1 MKIIYLLIIHTLF
14 VLQLYIISE
23 YSINLIKEYSIDLI
37 EQVTSVKQVTDDS
50 QFQDPFENKWKIEY
64 ICMYINQIFTINE
77 LISLQINK
85 YFPKLWN
92 DNVNQI

>member
-1 MKIIYLLIIHTLF
+1 MIILNENNISSHNTYTLF

-50 QFQDPFENKWKIEY
+50 QFQDLFENK
-64 ICMYINQIFTINE
+64 
-77 LISLQINK
+77 
-85 YFPKLWN
+85 
-92 DNVNQI
+92 